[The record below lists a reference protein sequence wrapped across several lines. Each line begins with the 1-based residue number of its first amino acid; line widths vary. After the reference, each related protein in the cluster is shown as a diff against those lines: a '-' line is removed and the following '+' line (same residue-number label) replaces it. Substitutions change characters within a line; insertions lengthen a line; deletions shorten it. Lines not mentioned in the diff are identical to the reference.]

1 MVTKFEQVGQ
11 SEMRAKVPAFRPCE
25 LASEFARH
33 LVLEVTHMRI
43 IKTAVV
49 VLTLSFFGAMVAPS
63 VRAQDDNAYTKKS
76 RVTFNQ
82 QVEIPG
88 QFLPAGTYIVQ
99 LVDAPSYRHIV
110 RFFNADQ
117 SKVVAT
123 VIAIPNLRLETTGKT
138 VIMFDERPI
147 NSPEALKAWFY
158 PGDNFGQEFVYPKL
172 RAVTLAQ
179 ETKEPVLAFASAPEP
194 MTIKEMLTLPLVAET
209 PAREE
214 VQVTEVVEIP
224 PAPVLVAQAQTL
236 PKTASPIPLIA
247 MIGAAAIGLAFAAKR
262 FATQRS

>member
-1 MVTKFEQVGQ
+1 MVTKFEQAGQ
-11 SEMRAKVPAFRPCE
+11 SEIRAQAPAFLPREP
-25 LASEFARH
+25 ASEFARH

-49 VLTLSFFGAMVAPS
+49 VLTLSLFGAMVAPS
-63 VRAQDDNAYTKKS
+63 VRAQDDNAYTKKT
-76 RVTFNQ
+76 RVTFSQ

-88 QFLPAGTYIVQ
+88 QFLPAGTYVVQ

-117 SKVVAT
+117 TKVVAT
-123 VIAIPNLRLETTGKT
+123 VIAIPNLRLQTTGKT

-179 ETKEPVLAFASAPEP
+179 ETKEPVLAFAAEP
-194 MTIKEMLTLPLVAET
+194 QTVEEMKTAEVVAET

-214 VQVTEVVEIP
+214 VKVTEVVET
-224 PAPVLVAQAQTL
+224 PVLVAQAQTL